1 MALRWTN
8 SLFHKKSVTRRDIMA
23 KFYGHPEHDWI
34 VADGRF
40 SKIFDILLNSMKTS
54 DLKSLFYDNATLFIL
69 QRERLSTVFTVQKE
83 TRFIFVFEGLIEL
96 IKTVHATQAVAILA
110 HELGHIYFQ
119 HDQRNPDRLRA
130 QLEADYFAIQLGF
143 AQDLL
148 DFLTDQPKNHD
159 ITMRIGQVQNYL
171 SQNAG

>member
-1 MALRWTN
+1 MALKWTN
-8 SLFHKKSVTRRDIMA
+8 SIFNKKSLTRREIIA
-23 KFYGHPEHDWI
+23 KFFGHPEHDWI

-40 SKIFDILLNSMKTS
+40 SKIFDMLLTSLKTPV
-54 DLKSLFYDNATLFIL
+54 LKQLFIDKTTLFIL
-69 QRERLSTVFTVQKE
+69 QKERLSTVFTFNKD
-83 TRFIFVFEGLIEL
+83 TRVIFVFEGLIEL

-110 HELGHIYFQ
+110 HELGHLYFQ
-119 HDQRNPDRLRA
+119 HDVRMPERLKA
-130 QLEADYFAIQLGF
+130 QLEADYFAIELGF

-171 SQNAG
+171 SQAS